1 MHPTLDQ
8 IGKSHEEQLQA
19 WCSTARENFLIS
31 KSIACHS
38 IISMYY
44 YYYILQLYY
53 IHIFINVPT
62 RNVAFSKSS
71 TSSASSISANCRRLV
86 SSLLTFGMRRYTIED
101 QALYNVSSQIEV
113 AKHSHDN
120 GLDNRLMSSS
130 RSRNI

>member
-1 MHPTLDQ
+1 MWPSLDQ
-8 IGKSHEEQLQA
+8 ICKIHEKQLQP
-19 WCSTARENFLIS
+19 WCSTARETFLIS
-31 KSIACHS
+31 KSRACHS

-44 YYYILQLYY
+44 YYYILKLYY
-53 IHIFINVPT
+53 IHMFINVPT

-86 SSLLTFGMRRYTIED
+86 SSLLTFGMSRYTIED